1 MISIKVDR
9 LSKVFMLNTGK
20 RVTLKEKIIFGNR
33 TPADEYWALK
43 NVNCE
48 IEQGKTVGIIGRNG
62 SGKSTLLKMM
72 TKIMYPTEGQITTQ
86 GKVSSLL
93 ELGAGFHPDFS
104 GRENIY
110 MNASILGFTKR
121 EIDGMVDDIIAF
133 SELEDFIDNPLRSY
147 SSGMYMRLAFSV
159 AITVDPD
166 ILLIDEI
173 LSVGDTAFQRKCINR
188 LKELKKR
195 NKTIVIVS
203 HDNNTLESMCDEII
217 WLKFGEVYK
226 IGKTK
231 EIIREYLDY
240 MEQEDGK
247 RHNAERL
254 IQEEARA
261 QAEAIQDEGGVE
273 APIIVEAEKVNT
285 EKRWGNGKIRISA
298 VKAYDLSDKETYT
311 FQSGDGLRLEIHY
324 QMNED
329 VSDVVFGFMITTMD
343 GITCYGSNTD
353 IDDYSLMLK
362 KKGVIHCRISQLPL
376 VAGTY
381 LLDFAFHQVDG
392 TAYDYFTGAASIH
405 ISSPLHD
412 TGIVKIPHQWSQN

>member
-1 MISIKVDR
+1 MISIKVEN
-9 LSKVFMLNTGK
+9 LSKSFTINTGK
-20 RVTLKEKIIFGNR
+20 RVTLKEKIIFGNK
-33 TPADEYWALK
+33 PAEKYWALK
-43 NVNCE
+43 DVSCE

-72 TKIMYPTEGQITTQ
+72 TKIIYPTSGKITTD

-110 MNASILGFTKR
+110 MNASILGFSKR
-121 EIDGMVDDIIAF
+121 EIDGMLDDIIAF
-133 SELEDFIDNPLRSY
+133 SELEEFIDNPLRSY

-159 AITVDPD
+159 AISVDPD

-231 EIIREYLDY
+231 TVIREYLDY

-247 RHNAERL
+247 RHNAERFAHGEL
-254 IQEEARA
+254 TEIISSEELPSTDPVL
-261 QAEAIQDEGGVE
+261 E
-273 APIIVEAEKVNT
+273 T
-285 EKRWGNGKIRISA
+285 ETRWGNGKVRITA
-298 VKAYDLSDKETYT
+298 VKAYNSAGNETYT
-311 FQSGDGLRLEIHY
+311 FQSGDSVNLKVHY
-324 QMNED
+324 QMNEP
-329 VSDVVFGFMITTMD
+329 VTDVVFGIMINTVD
-343 GITCYGSNTD
+343 GITCYGSNTE
-353 IDDYSLMLK
+353 IDDYS
-362 KKGVIHCRISQLPL
+362 ISLNKEGIIYCNIEQLPL
-376 VAGTY
+376 ISGMY
-381 LLDFAFHQVDG
+381 LLDLAFHQIDG
-392 TAYDYFTGAASIH
+392 TAYDYYTAALSIH
-405 ISSPLHD
+405 VSSPLHD
-412 TGIVKIPHQWSQN
+412 LGIVKIPHTWSQE